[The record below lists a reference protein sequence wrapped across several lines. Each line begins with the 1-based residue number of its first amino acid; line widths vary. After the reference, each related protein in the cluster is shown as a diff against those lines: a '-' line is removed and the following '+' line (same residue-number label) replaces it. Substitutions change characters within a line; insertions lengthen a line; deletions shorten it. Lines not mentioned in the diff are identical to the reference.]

1 MILKFQ
7 MKEEV
12 IHSYLLAVC
21 QQQVKYY
28 SLRQRDYQI
37 NYLVVTEVCQWD
49 SFKYTTYGKLVG
61 SRNSPF
67 HCPISLFLYQQ
78 PGNTFVVKCF
88 S

>member
-49 SFKYTTYGKLVG
+49 SFKYTTWQVSRLKKL
-61 SRNSPF
+61 S
-67 HCPISLFLYQQ
+67 ISL
-78 PGNTFVVKCF
+78 
-88 S
+88 SH